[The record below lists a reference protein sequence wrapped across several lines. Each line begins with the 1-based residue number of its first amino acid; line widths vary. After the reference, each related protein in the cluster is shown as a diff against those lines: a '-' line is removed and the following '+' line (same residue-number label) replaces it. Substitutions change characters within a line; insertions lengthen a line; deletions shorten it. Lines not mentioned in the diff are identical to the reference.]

1 MVAILVQIL
10 TSGSMAV
17 TAAIRAL
24 LSLCILLELLGI
36 LLAICF
42 AQAHCTMNGHASQA
56 PPALT
61 QHALRVPVA
70 LVLTGIVGLGIA
82 LVLET
87 LETSLGM
94 AVTMSGFLL
103 IGVFI
108 CVSLLVCGLGRSVR
122 GRARRFVNHDP

>member
-1 MVAILVQIL
+1 
-10 TSGSMAV
+10 MAV
-17 TAAIRAL
+17 TTAIRAL
-24 LSLCILLELLGI
+24 LSLCMVLELLGI

-42 AQAHCTMNGHASQA
+42 TQIQYTMNSHACQP

-61 QHALRVPVA
+61 QHASRVPVV
-70 LVLTGIVGLGIA
+70 LILTGIVGLGVA

-103 IGVFI
+103 IGVVV
-108 CVSLLVCGLGRSVR
+108 CVSLLACGLGGLVG
-122 GRARRFVNHDP
+122 GRARRFVNHDPCA